1 MQQLFPPSGTDS
13 NLDVHDFFGR
23 DWLDGG
29 GLRVNFI
36 ASVDGAITVSG
47 KSAGLQ
53 TPGDNLIFAALRD
66 LADVV
71 LVGAGTARDEG
82 YTALNPSAARA
93 EKRVAN
99 GLAPTL
105 PIAIVTRSLGVDP
118 TSALF
123 TAAHPD
129 ARTLIFTCAS
139 ANPAEHA
146 ELTEV
151 AEVIICGEHEVDLS
165 EVHGVLAG
173 RGLGRI
179 LCEGGPSLFASLA
192 QTGNVT
198 ELCLSI
204 SPLLAGPG
212 SGRVTNDP
220 QWPLG
225 ALPLELSG
233 LLEEDG
239 ALFTRYRVAH
249 SLS

>member
-13 NLDVHDFFGR
+13 NLDVSDFFGR
-23 DWLDGG
+23 DWLDRG

-71 LVGAGTARDEG
+71 LVGAGTARTEG
-82 YTALNPSAARA
+82 YTALNPTSVRA
-93 EKRVAN
+93 QKRVAN

-105 PIAIVTRSLGVDP
+105 PIAIVTRSLGMDP
-118 TSALF
+118 SSALF
-123 TAAHPD
+123 TAAGPD
-129 ARTLIFTCAS
+129 SRTLVFTCATAS
-139 ANPAEHA
+139 PAEHT

-151 AEVIICGEHEVDLS
+151 AEVIVCGDQEVDLT
-165 EVHGVLAG
+165 EVRATLAG

-192 QTGNVT
+192 YSGNVT

-204 SPLLAGPG
+204 SPTLAGPG
-212 SGRVTNDP
+212 SGRVTNGLP
-220 QWPLG
+220 WPL
-225 ALPLELSG
+225 APLPLGLTG

-239 ALFTRYRVAH
+239 ALFARYRLAN
-249 SLS
+249 S